1 MTGMESPS
9 DSETL
14 VAEGCFLVGNR
25 DPNRLLQCNT
35 YLRVFQGPSEQVV
48 RWCIDPGSVLDYA
61 HVKRNLLEHME
72 SLRELTLFSLNHQ
85 DPDVTGNLPALLHD
99 NGDLWGVVSE
109 DAWRLAC
116 HLGAKP
122 RDLHFADPIRGCS
135 IPFSSGHTVRAVPTP
150 FCHFRGAVAFYDPE
164 SCVLFSGD
172 LFGGLNDPGR
182 IQLWGEEQDWPG
194 IAIFHQIYMPMTKA
208 LAHAIRQIRALDPPV
223 KIIAP
228 QHGFA
233 LQGDFMYTVMERLES
248 LPVGF
253 DRLPGELDE
262 AHLPAYVS
270 VFDEVLESAVRRLG
284 RSQVHERLKALPPDD
299 ALARSIRISPHRVE
313 LCSHGVEALSLLID
327 VLGRGESIGVRHQ
340 MRSMVLRG
348 CQARGAPL
356 PSIAPGLEEPLGAR
370 WIG

>member
-1 MTGMESPS
+1 MASQP

-14 VAEGCFLVGNR
+14 IAEGCFLVGHR

-35 YLRVFQGPSEQVV
+35 YLRVFQGPSAQTV
-48 RWCIDPGSVLDYA
+48 RWCVDPGSVLDYEQ
-61 HVKRNLLEHME
+61 VKCNLLEHME
-72 SLRELTLFSLNHQ
+72 SLRDLTLFSLNHQ
-85 DPDVTGNLPALLHD
+85 DPDVTGNLPALLRD
-99 NGDLWGVVSE
+99 NDALWGIVSE
-109 DAWRLAC
+109 DTWRLAC
-116 HLGAKP
+116 HLGGQP
-122 RDLHFADPIRGCS
+122 RELQFADPIRGS
-135 IPFSSGHTVRAVPTP
+135 RFEFPSGNVVRTVPTP

-164 SCVLFSGD
+164 SRVLFSGD

-194 IAIFHQIYMPMTKA
+194 IAIFHQIYMPTTKA
-208 LAHAIRQIRALDPPV
+208 LAHAIRQIRALDPPI

-262 AHLPAYVS
+262 AHLPAYSS
-270 VFDEVLESAVRRLG
+270 VFDEVLEVAAKRLG
-284 RSQVHERLKALPPDD
+284 RLEVLGRLKALPPGD
-299 ALARSIRISPHRVE
+299 ALARAIRVGPQRAK
-313 LCSHGVEALSLLID
+313 LCSHGVETLALLVD
-327 VLGRGESIGVRHQ
+327 VLGRGESIGFRQHLRHAI
-340 MRSMVLRG
+340 LRG
-348 CQARGAPL
+348 CQTREAPL
-356 PSIAPGLEEPLGAR
+356 PSIAPGMEEPLGGQ